1 MKTFLVNRLYLILGV
16 AMLMISCEKDEMR
29 AILNPEARP
38 EVVLSSPAIVLSK
51 DEANN
56 EVLNISWQKPDYGF
70 QAGANYSILFDRKGG
85 DFTNAVA
92 VPTGSQLRKTFT
104 AAELNP
110 ILLQLGLVAG
120 SAADLDI
127 KVQARLGEST
137 VLVSPLATLQATPYL
152 DKLDLSTPWGIAGS
166 AAANGWDGPDMPFY
180 QTDKENILVAYVT
193 LATGDIKFRKDNK
206 WDLNYG
212 DDGANGT
219 LEEGGANIA
228 VTAGTYK
235 ITLDLNALTY
245 TITKY
250 SWGLVG
256 SAAPNGWDGPDV
268 PLTYDP
274 TSDQWRAVV
283 TLKEGEL
290 KIRQNQ
296 DWAINYGGAN
306 GTLELGGGNIAVTPG
321 TYLVSVNFNK
331 GTYTVEKIDVWGVA
345 GSAAPN
351 GWDGPDAKFRPD
363 FANDGVWVLDRV
375 TLKAGEIKFRQNDAW
390 DLNYGDDGA
399 DGTLEAGGANIAVTA
414 GTYGIT
420 LDFSKPGAPT
430 YKITKK

>member
-1 MKTFLVNRLYLILGV
+1 MILGV
-16 AMLMISCEKDEMR
+16 ALLMMSCEKDEMR

-38 EVVLSSPAIVLSK
+38 EVALSSPAIVLYR

-56 EVLNISWQKPDYGF
+56 EVLTISWQKPDYGF
-70 QAGANYSILFDRKGG
+70 QAGAAYSILFDRKGG
-85 DFTNAVA
+85 DFSKAVA
-92 VPTGSQLRKTFT
+92 IATGTQLKKSFT

-127 KVQARLGEST
+127 KVQAKLGEAT

-152 DKLDLSTPWGIAGS
+152 DKLDLSTPWGIVGS
-166 AAANGWDGPDMPFY
+166 AAVNGWDGPDMPFY
-180 QTDKENILVAYVT
+180 QTDKENIVVAYVT

-219 LEEGGANIA
+219 LEVGGANIA
-228 VTAGTYK
+228 VKAGTYK

-250 SWGLVG
+250 AWGLVG
-256 SAAPNGWDGPDV
+256 SATPNGWDGPDV

-274 TSDQWRAVV
+274 SSDQWRAVV

-290 KIRQNQ
+290 KIRQNG
-296 DWAINYGGAN
+296 DWAVNYGGAN

-321 TYLVSVNFNK
+321 TYLVSVNFAK

-363 FANDGVWVLDRV
+363 FANDGVWILDRV
-375 TLKAGEIKFRQNDAW
+375 TLKAGEIKFRQNDKW
-390 DLNYGDDGA
+390 DVNYGDDGA
-399 DGTLEAGGANIAVTA
+399 DGILEAAGANIVVVA

-420 LDFSKPGAPT
+420 LDFSNPGAPT